1 MSKSFTC
8 PTIDFVFLQDLSG
21 SFADDLPILKS
32 QIANVIA
39 TVEDIDQN
47 ADFAVASFIDKPNGV
62 FGTAREYVYQTNLAL
77 SSDNA
82 AVIAS
87 VNALSTQ
94 SGLDIKEAQ
103 LEALMQVALRPGEIG
118 FRADTKRIVM
128 LSTDSAFHQAGDF
141 AGAPANNGD
150 AILDGNGV
158 GEDYPSIAQA
168 AAALVATGIFPVF
181 SVTAD
186 QKALYQTLV
195 NDLGTGAVVVLSANS
210 SDFAD
215 AVRVAIAKACGHVTQ
230 EGTEAEDDME
240 GTELEDGMFGLGG
253 DDRMH
258 GRAGDDLV
266 DGGSGNDTIKGGK
279 GADELRGGTGAD
291 DLDGGKARDTLTG
304 GLGNDTLTGG
314 TGRDTF
320 VINPGGGGDTITDFE
335 NGIDVIDL
343 SAFHRFE
350 GVAAVMN
357 AIQNGTSVVLNLPGG
372 TSVTLQGFTLAE
384 LGLEDVILEPFGDAP
399 VAANDIA
406 TATANKQTLID
417 VLANDT
423 DVDGDTLSIVSVGS
437 SANATIRIKGG
448 MISYKADAS
457 FSGADSFTYT
467 ITDGNFTHTATVNV
481 TVLPNLIGD
490 NLANVLVG
498 TQFDDLIK
506 GKGGDDTIA
515 GNDGNDTILGGDGAD
530 VINGGLGLDLI
541 RGGNGN
547 DIITAG
553 PTGGLDFPDKD
564 TVYGGDG
571 NDQITAGW
579 GDDILNGGKG
589 RDTIHGE
596 QGDDR
601 IFGNGGNDNLNGG
614 IENDEIWGGAG
625 NDTIIGGTGND
636 QLRGGLGQDN
646 ISGGDGRDEIYGS
659 GGVKAGVSDNDTLS
673 GGLGADT
680 FIFQLA
686 LDQNLN
692 GDDIITDY
700 DITEDR
706 IQLDGDVLVQ
716 LTDTVAGVLIE
727 QVTGGSILV
736 QDILAADI
744 RATISGLNEV
754 L

>member
-1 MSKSFTC
+1 M
-8 PTIDFVFLQDLSG
+8 
-21 SFADDLPILKS
+21 
-32 QIANVIA
+32 IA

-62 FGTAREYVYQTNLAL
+62 FGTTNEYVYQTNLAL

-94 SGLDIKEAQ
+94 NGLDVKEAQ

-128 LSTDSAFHQAGDF
+128 LSTDSAFHQAGDHS
-141 AGAPANNGD
+141 APANNGD

-253 DDRMH
+253 DDLMH

-279 GADELRGGTGAD
+279 GADELRGGTGTD
-291 DLDGGKARDTLTG
+291 ILDGGKARDTLNG

-314 TGRDTF
+314 RGRDTF
-320 VINPGGGGDTITDFE
+320 VINPGGGADTITDFE

-350 GVAAVMN
+350 GVAAVMS
-357 AIQNGTSVVLNLPGG
+357 ALQVGASVVLNLPGG
-372 TSVTLQGFTLAE
+372 TSVTLQAFTLAE

-399 VAANDIA
+399 VAVNDIA

-423 DVDGDTLSIVSVGS
+423 DVDADTLSIVSVGS
-437 SANATIRIKGG
+437 SPNATIKIKGG
-448 MISYKADAS
+448 MISYKADSS

-467 ITDGNFTHTATVNV
+467 ITDGNFTHTATVNI

-506 GKGGDDTIA
+506 GKGGDDTIT
-515 GNDGNDTILGGDGAD
+515 GNDGNDTILGGDG
-530 VINGGLGLDLI
+530 
-541 RGGNGN
+541 
-547 DIITAG
+547 
-553 PTGGLDFPDKD
+553 
-564 TVYGGDG
+564 
-571 NDQITAGW
+571 
-579 GDDILNGGKG
+579 
-589 RDTIHGE
+589 
-596 QGDDR
+596 
-601 IFGNGGNDNLNGG
+601 
-614 IENDEIWGGAG
+614 
-625 NDTIIGGTGND
+625 
-636 QLRGGLGQDN
+636 
-646 ISGGDGRDEIYGS
+646 RDEIYGS
-659 GGVKAGVSDNDTLS
+659 GGFKAGVSDNDTMS
-673 GGLGADT
+673 GGLGADN
-680 FIFQLA
+680 FIFELA

-727 QVTGGSILV
+727 QITGGSILV
-736 QDILAADI
+736 EDVLAADI